1 MENASKAL
9 IIVASVLIGIM
20 LLSFMV
26 YVFSQ
31 FSHTARST
39 DERLAERDI
48 EAFNA
53 KFDGYSTIQLNDEM
67 EVDTV
72 RKTVG
77 GEFKRDYVS
86 IYELFKRNPSY
97 NENNEDYD
105 TMTECVRYN
114 YPQALIEASQSLNTV
129 SDVVTA
135 INDAIDVNDRN
146 NNGYLYSDK
155 GVETKNSVEII
166 VDLGNDHKINGFRYL
181 VIEPSKFVKAKY
193 VYGFNFTPSSK
204 ETNINTL
211 TQFYNE
217 DGLNGKAIKVYSLLE
232 EFRETKNFDYENRTY
247 TVYKYYFIGEKN
259 INPDTGL
266 IDSVR
271 FTLVE
276 DENFDRPV

>member
-53 KFDGYSTIQLNDEM
+53 KFDGYSTIQLTDTM

-77 GEFKRDYVS
+77 GEFKREYVPINKLFETDILVEKDY
-86 IYELFKRNPSY
+86 
-97 NENNEDYD
+97 
-105 TMTECVRYN
+105 
-114 YPQALIEASQSLNTV
+114 YPQALIDASQSLNTV

-146 NNGYLYSDK
+146 NNGYLYSDN

-166 VDLGNDHKINGFRYL
+166 VDLGSESGNWIDSKRYL

-193 VYGFNFTPSSK
+193 IYGFTNIEFNPSSK
-204 ETNINTL
+204 EENISNL
-211 TQFYNE
+211 TQFYEIRNNRLNE
-217 DGLNGKAIKVYSLLE
+217 RAIKVYSLLE
-232 EFRETKNFDYENRTY
+232 KFRETKNFDYENRTY
-247 TVYKYYFIGEKN
+247 TVYEYYFTGTTHLN
-259 INPDTGL
+259 LDTGL
-266 IDSVR
+266 IDYVR

-276 DENFDRPV
+276 DKNFDKPVIVD